1 MFKLKEALERL
12 LNDSINDPINDLIN
26 DPINKLKE
34 IERDIYFAIKR
45 YPGVRKVSLV
55 PMVGKSE
62 ATVKRALKQ
71 LSENNLIEYR
81 GSKKTGGYFI
91 I

>member
-1 MFKLKEALERL
+1 
-12 LNDSINDPINDLIN
+12 
-26 DPINKLKE
+26 
-34 IERDIYFAIKR
+34 
-45 YPGVRKVSLV
+45 
-55 PMVGKSE
+55 MVEKSE

-71 LSENNLIEYR
+71 LSKNNLIEYR

>member
-1 MFKLKEALERL
+1 MS
-12 LNDSINDPINDLIN
+12 DPINDPINDL
-26 DPINKLKE
+26 KE
-34 IERDIYFAIKR
+34 IEREIYFAIKKH
-45 YPGVRKVSLV
+45 PGVRKVSLI

-71 LSENNLIEYR
+71 LSKNNLIEYR